1 MEGPDAPLLRHPS
14 TCEIRRVELH
24 VSRWVV
30 AAATNTAT
38 NVHRGAVLPEGRI
51 VVIAVPLAALLY
63 YYFVVRRHRDR

>member
-1 MEGPDAPLLRHPS
+1 M
-14 TCEIRRVELH
+14 
-24 VSRWVV
+24 SRWVV